1 MHNINDKRV
10 FTEMEGEDT
19 AHIVFKVVRKG
30 NKNQFDTYTC
40 KYVPIFDDVKELREY
55 LLSNFKDELSPAAD
69 ANAFRLGYVGSKN
82 RKLTICSE
90 VHLAEAY
97 SNSKDGWVTLWVDP
111 HETSKAKASST
122 GSKRSFAQ
130 FMAFDAST
138 SEAGMLNA
146 KFET

>member
-1 MHNINDKRV
+1 M
-10 FTEMEGEDT
+10 
-19 AHIVFKVVRKG
+19 
-30 NKNQFDTYTC
+30 
-40 KYVPIFDDVKELREY
+40 
-55 LLSNFKDELSPAAD
+55 
-69 ANAFRLGYVGSKN
+69 GSKN
-82 RKLTICSE
+82 RKLTISSE
-90 VHLAEAY
+90 VQLAEAY

-111 HETSKAKASST
+111 HKTSKEKASSM

>member
-1 MHNINDKRV
+1 MQCIILTTNECLPKWK
-10 FTEMEGEDT
+10 GEDT

-30 NKNQFDTYTC
+30 NKNLFDTYTR

-82 RKLTICSE
+82 RKLTTCSE

-97 SNSKDGWVTLWVDP
+97 SNSKDGWLTLWVDP

-122 GSKRSFAQ
+122 GRSVALPNLWHLMQ
-130 FMAFDAST
+130 APVRQVC
-138 SEAGMLNA
+138 
-146 KFET
+146 

>member
-1 MHNINDKRV
+1 MQCIILTTNECLPKWK
-10 FTEMEGEDT
+10 

-82 RKLTICSE
+82 RKLTTCSE

-97 SNSKDGWVTLWVDP
+97 SNSKDGWLTLWVDP

-122 GSKRSFAQ
+122 GRSVALPNLWHLMQ
-130 FMAFDAST
+130 APVRQVC
-138 SEAGMLNA
+138 
-146 KFET
+146 